1 MTIKEMEAICGMS
14 RTNIRFYENEGLI
27 RPQRRENGYREY
39 SEDDARMLLKV
50 KLLRSMDVPLAAVK
64 ELAAGSMTLEQA
76 LALLDEEL
84 DRRQAYQE
92 RTRQLMDRMA
102 GEGFETLDPERYLSM
117 LENGEEGWKEDAAP
131 RLNLPWRRYW
141 ARMLDLLLCSMVAGR
156 LIVHLLPWWKF
167 GASVLVLLLMLLLE
181 PLTLSLFATTP
192 GKLIFGIRVTDPDG
206 KKLRYNAAL
215 ERTWGVLWEG
225 MALRIPLLELYF
237 TYRALS
243 DAEEGETLP
252 WEWESE
258 LTFVDDKLW
267 RYAVFLAI
275 YGSIWGSSLVQIL
288 GGD

>member
-1 MTIKEMEAICGMS
+1 MTIKEMETATGMS

-50 KLLRSMDVPLAAVK
+50 KLLRAMDVPLASVK
-64 ELAAGSMTLEQA
+64 EMAEGAKA
-76 LALLDEEL
+76 LALVLQELGVEL
-84 DRRQAYQE
+84 DRRQTHQE

-102 GEGFETLDPERYLSM
+102 GEGFETLDPERYLAM
-117 LENGEEGWKEDAAP
+117 LEGGEDIWKEDAAP

-141 ARMLDLLLCSMVAGR
+141 ARMLDLLLCSMAAAR
-156 LIVHLLPWWKF
+156 LIVHLLSWWEF
-167 GASVLVLLLMLLLE
+167 GSTALVLLLMLLLE
-181 PLTLSLFATTP
+181 PLSLCLFATTP

-258 LTFVDDKLW
+258 LTFSDDKLW
-267 RYAVFLAI
+267 RYAVFLTI
-275 YGSIWGSSLVQIL
+275 YGAILGRSLVQIL
-288 GGD
+288 GGG

>member
-1 MTIKEMEAICGMS
+1 MTIKEMEAQCGMS

-39 SEDDARMLLKV
+39 SGEDAKLLLKV
-50 KLLRSMDVPLAAVK
+50 KLLRAMDVPLAAVK
-64 ELAAGSMTLEQA
+64 ELAAGTMTLEQA
-76 LALLDEEL
+76 LAELDREL
-84 DRRQAYQE
+84 DRRQAHQE
-92 RTRQLMDRMA
+92 RTRQILGRMD
-102 GEGFETLDPERYLSM
+102 GERFEDLDPEHYLPM
-117 LENGEEGWKEDAAP
+117 LESGTDAWKEDAAP
-131 RLNLPWRRYW
+131 RLNLLWRRYW
-141 ARMLDLLLCSMVAGR
+141 ARMLDLLLCSMAAAR

-167 GASVLVLLLMLLLE
+167 GATALVLMLMLLLE
-181 PLTLSLFATTP
+181 PLSLCLFATTP

-258 LTFVDDKLW
+258 LTFSDDKLW

-275 YGSIWGSSLVQIL
+275 YGAVWGSSLVQIL
-288 GGD
+288 GGG